1 MAARASWSGHLRLS
15 LVSVPVKG
23 YPATN
28 ASARISL
35 NQLHAT
41 CHSRIKY
48 QKVCPIHGEVPK
60 EEIVSGYEYAKD
72 QYVIVEPGELDQL
85 RTESD
90 RAVAIDAVV
99 PAAKL
104 SPLYFSDKTYYLAPD
119 GKVAEKPFVLIHH
132 CLEADK
138 LCAIARVTLFGREEL
153 VAVRAVDQV
162 LAMTTLKYESQV
174 VRPEEVPA
182 PNSESDLNKKE
193 VELTKTL
200 LKTFLKPKIDL
211 GEYTD
216 LYQERLKALI
226 EAKVEGKELVTPPE
240 AEQPQVINLMD
251 ALRKSVAS
259 ANKPVRNGKKG
270 PATKSPRK
278 ARPASHANK
287 PRRKSG

>member
-153 VAVRAVDQV
+153 VAVRAVEQV
-162 LAMTTLKYESQV
+162 LAMTTLKYEAQV
-174 VRPEEVPA
+174 VHPEEVPS
-182 PNSESDLNKKE
+182 PSSEPDLNKKE
-193 VELTKTL
+193 VDLTKTL

-226 EAKVEGKELVTPPE
+226 DAKVEGKELVTPPE

-259 ANKPVRNGKKG
+259 ASKPARSGKKA
-270 PATKSPRK
+270 PAPKTSRK
-278 ARPASHANK
+278 A
-287 PRRKSG
+287 RRKSG